1 MGSPSSRRAKV
12 AFARAARRKRR
23 ETYRSSYAPDAV
35 VSSCL
40 ASRPPGDGVRWPRP
54 SPASGAALEWHGGSR
69 RCARSCCSTRTFTSC
84 YSLGH
89 ADFVARQFQRK
100 WVDQGPSKTGSDTAS
115 LDLMICK
122 PLGSSTAA
130 RPRVQTICCTC
141 CLHCLAALLEQGE
154 TPLPPT
160 GLRAA
165 HVAQRFGG
173 RSAVANSTA
182 AQ

>member
-1 MGSPSSRRAKV
+1 MKRPLWHGRQLAVDAALVSPVGRDVGSPAAMPALACCLRVPPGASSDRPTRGSANQCRLVAEMRVDHADQRRPQHVMGSPSSRRAKV

-89 ADFVARQFQRK
+89 ADFVARPIPAEM
-100 WVDQGPSKTGSDTAS
+100 G
-115 LDLMICK
+115 
-122 PLGSSTAA
+122 
-130 RPRVQTICCTC
+130 
-141 CLHCLAALLEQGE
+141 
-154 TPLPPT
+154 
-160 GLRAA
+160 
-165 HVAQRFGG
+165 
-173 RSAVANSTA
+173 
-182 AQ
+182 